1 MIREKSK
8 APTQPIVI
16 DLAGPEGNAFVL
28 MGYARLLAKHLG
40 YSPSDIELMISD
52 MMSSDYEHLL
62 EVFDS
67 HFGELVILER

>member
-1 MIREKSK
+1 MIREKSE
-8 APTQPIVI
+8 ANRQEIVI
-16 DLAGPEGNAFVL
+16 DLTGPEGNTFVL
-28 MGYARLLAKHLG
+28 MGYARSWGTQLG